1 MSRSKICI
9 VALLGTLGVMPM
21 SAATSAAQDRNDR
34 AQQQEPR
41 MYDSVHR
48 DYHAWN
54 GEEDRRYRG
63 YLSDQHRK
71 YREFSRLNRKKQNEY
86 WQWRHDHDDHR

>member
-1 MSRSKICI
+1 MSKSTICI

-21 SAATSAAQDRNDR
+21 SATTAAAQDRNE
-34 AQQQEPR
+34 QQEHR

-54 GEEDRRYRG
+54 GGEDRRYRS
-63 YLSDQHRK
+63 YLSEQHRK
-71 YREFSRLNRKKQNEY
+71 YREFSRLNRKKQSEY